1 VPPWDDIAMDILVAP
16 NGVGV
21 AEEDQRASA
30 NPQLLMSLAGVAG
43 ELVRG
48 SIEVQKPIQVP
59 VNVVRADDVA
69 IVWSVGPWVI
79 HASDLR
85 AGTLGQFCE
94 MVRKSRAKS
103 ALAGANPSNVT
114 IPRYVMSLL
123 ARDEG
128 IPVGMIVQHTA
139 NPPPLPSLDFQFG
152 SGMLTMWLTSVY
164 ANIVARLGEPA
175 LRAALATVA
184 QIRASTNDLGT
195 FLDQVPGAMQRHQ
208 IVDEEA
214 IACMQFEPW
223 ERAGGAEKIRAFL
236 AMIAS

>member
-1 VPPWDDIAMDILVAP
+1 MQILVAP

-21 AEEDQRASA
+21 AEDDQRASA

-43 ELVRG
+43 ELVRA
-48 SIEVQKPIQVP
+48 SVEVRQPIEVSVS
-59 VNVVRADDVA
+59 VARADDVA
-69 IVWSVGPWVI
+69 IVWQLGAWVL

-85 AGTLGQFCE
+85 AGTLGQYCE

-103 ALAGANPSNVT
+103 ALAGANPPNVT

-123 ARDEG
+123 ACDER
-128 IPVGMIVQHTA
+128 IPVGIIVQHTA
-139 NPPPLPSLDFQFG
+139 NPPPLPSLDFRLAP
-152 SGMLTMWLTSVY
+152 SMLTMWLTSVY
-164 ANIVARLGEPA
+164 ANIVARIGEPA

-184 QIRASTNDLGT
+184 QIRASTTDFGT

-214 IACMQFEPW
+214 IACMQLEPW
-223 ERAGGAEKIRAFL
+223 ERAGGADAIRAFT
-236 AMIAS
+236 AMVAP

>member
-1 VPPWDDIAMDILVAP
+1 MQILVAP

-30 NPQLLMSLAGVAG
+30 NPQLLMSVAGVAG
-43 ELVRG
+43 ELVRA
-48 SIEVQKPIQVP
+48 SVEVQQPTQVP
-59 VNVVRADDVA
+59 VNVARADDVS
-69 IVWSVGPWVI
+69 IVWNLGAWVL

-85 AGTLGQFCE
+85 AGTLAQYCE

-103 ALAGANPSNVT
+103 ALAGANPANVT

-123 ARDEG
+123 AYDEG
-128 IPVGMIVQHTA
+128 IPVGIIVQHTA
-139 NPPPLPSLDFQFG
+139 NPPPLPSLDFQM
-152 SGMLTMWLTSVY
+152 SQTMLTMWLTSVH

-184 QIRASTNDLGT
+184 KIRASTNDLGA
-195 FLDQVPGAMQRHQ
+195 FLDQVPSALQRQQ

-223 ERAGGAEKIRAFL
+223 ERSGGAEAIRAFA
-236 AMIAS
+236 AMVR

>member
-1 VPPWDDIAMDILVAP
+1 MQILVAP

-30 NPQLLMSLAGVAG
+30 NPQLLMTVAGVAG

-48 SIEVQKPIQVP
+48 SVELAQPTPVP

-69 IVWSVGPWVI
+69 IVWQLGPWI
-79 HASDLR
+79 LHASDLR
-85 AGTLGQFCE
+85 AGTLGQYCE

-103 ALAGANPSNVT
+103 ALAGANPTGVT
-114 IPRYVMSLL
+114 IPRYVMGLL
-123 ARDEG
+123 AHDEG
-128 IPVGMIVQHTA
+128 IPVGIIVQHTT
-139 NPPPLPSLDFQFG
+139 NPPPLPSLDLHL
-152 SGMLTMWLTSVY
+152 SSSMLTMWLTSVH

-175 LRAALATVA
+175 FRAALATVA
-184 QIRASTNDLGT
+184 QVRASTTDLGK
-195 FLDQVPGAMQRHQ
+195 FLDQMPAALQRHQ

-223 ERAGGAEKIRAFL
+223 ERAGGAEAIDRK
-236 AMIAS
+236 SVV